1 MSPSV
6 TPDTLPTIRSSGG
19 GRGGVVIGIDEP
31 PGSVVDV
38 ELVVVWN
45 SGAWGL
51 VSHAVPTT
59 ASVTINSIQSLD
71 MEQR

>member
-1 MSPSV
+1 
-6 TPDTLPTIRSSGG
+6 
-19 GRGGVVIGIDEP
+19 
-31 PGSVVDV
+31 
-38 ELVVVWN
+38 
-45 SGAWGL
+45 